1 MNPVWIITGKEV
13 RDSLRNRWV
22 LAAALLLAALALV
35 IRLSRQLAYRFG
47 QG

>member
-13 RDSLRNRWV
+13 RQPAQPLGSCRRTF
-22 LAAALLLAALALV
+22 ACRIGTV